1 MPSYVTPK
9 KNTEFIFYIGLV
21 SQADT
26 KVFQSN
32 PTLAAGDFKVSTDG
46 AALANLTTLP
56 DVDPNSSKLVK
67 VTLSASEMNGDNI
80 QVIGADAAGS
90 EWCDIIINIQTTA
103 RQIDDLSY
111 PSYQIAD
118 AAAADGA
125 MPTIQQALYM
135 ILQFLTERAVSG
147 TTMTVNKPDG
157 STALMTFT
165 LNNAISPTAITRAT

>member
-9 KNTEFIFYIGLV
+9 KNTEFVFYIGLV
-21 SQADT
+21 SQSDT

-32 PTLAAGDFKVSTDG
+32 PTLASGDFKVSIDG
-46 AALANLTTLP
+46 GALANLSTLP
-56 DVDPNSSKLVK
+56 SVDPSSSKLVK
-67 VTLSASEMNGDNI
+67 VTLSSSEMNGDNI
-80 QVIGADAAGS
+80 QVIGADASGA

-111 PSYQIAD
+111 PTYQIAD
-118 AAAADGA
+118 AAAADGS

-135 ILQFLTERAVSG
+135 ILQFLTERSVTG

-157 STALMTFT
+157 TTSLMTFT
-165 LNNAISPTAITRAT
+165 LNNAVSPTAITRAT